1 MFKRIGL
8 ILMSLMLTTS
18 CVEPN
23 VLSEF
28 SQKDSDEALFV
39 EAQKKLDA
47 TEWAATLDI
56 LENRLSSSYRAQ
68 NKVQD
73 MRASAYAGRCGLL
86 FFTFVNN
93 LANSNSTALFN
104 FFMKSVT
111 GRAVNP
117 ADCQKS
123 YQITVDTYGPYA
135 SRTSKQN
142 FNVAILGMAKAGAFL
157 RKTID
162 QDYGGA
168 GDGFADAG
176 VDICDDTILSDDD
189 VADAF
194 VGFGIVLE
202 NLAAVST
209 DLAGGT
215 VTQIND
221 FKDQCATVL
230 GSPCSFTDR
239 AFILS
244 HALQFRSI
252 LNEPTLG
259 VGNCTTDTPFTA
271 CPCGDGF

>member
-1 MFKRIGL
+1 MLKRICL

-23 VLSEF
+23 VLAEF
-28 SQKDSDEALFV
+28 SQKDSDEALFL

-47 TEWAATLDI
+47 AEWTATLDI
-56 LENRLSSSYRAQ
+56 LENQISSSYQAQ

-86 FFTFVNN
+86 FFTFVDN
-93 LANSNSTALFN
+93 LANSNSTTLFN

-123 YQITVDTYGPYA
+123 YQITVNTYGPYA

-157 RKTID
+157 RKTVD
-162 QDYGGA
+162 QDYDGA
-168 GDGFADAG
+168 GDGFADVG
-176 VDICDDTILSDDD
+176 VDICDSSVLSDDD

-202 NLAAVST
+202 NLVAVST

-221 FKDQCATVL
+221 FKNLCATVL
-230 GSPCSFTDR
+230 GSPCQFTNR
-239 AFILS
+239 NFIMT
-244 HALQFRSI
+244 HVNAFRSI
-252 LNEPTLG
+252 LNESSLG
-259 VGNCTTDTPFTA
+259 VGNCVKPAMPFMA
-271 CPCGDGF
+271 CPCI